1 MLLKNGF
8 KQFVFT
14 IIASST
20 DYNPIINKSECK
32 ARVVAG
38 PLAYVWPANQSRAA
52 RDLISPLAVT
62 SLLSPAAVCNSSAP
76 ATAPYLLV
84 IVCSALTNFEARYT
98 IRQSWAQD
106 TDTLNNVKVQY
117 C

>member
-1 MLLKNGF
+1 MTTCRKC
-8 KQFVFT
+8 
-14 IIASST
+14 ASIYS
-20 DYNPIINKSECK
+20 K
-32 ARVVAG
+32 AGAAAG

-106 TDTLNNVKVQY
+106 TDTLNNVKVEY